1 MERAIARMSQSIC
14 DLLEGS
20 MQALYLYGSV
30 TMDDFQPGWSDIDLV
45 CFASSALAEEQA
57 QKLLTLRQQ
66 LLQQE
71 PGNPY
76 YRSFE
81 GVIVSLAEFLSGHF
95 TRVVYWGTSGQRIL
109 SSCPFDA
116 FARYEL
122 LNTGRLVAGEDIRDQ
137 LTPPTY
143 SQLRQEIIR
152 HDRAIRSYAVQTDE
166 TLYSCGWL
174 LDIARG
180 IYTLRTGEVITTLDR
195 SETDGQELANLMI
208 GRELAPSHYG
218 KVEEPGDPVIQM
230 RSVDYHKES
239 KHAGLSGV
247 SLTVGRGEIVGIAG
261 VDGNGQSQLA
271 QVVTGVLTPDGGE
284 VDMKGSKVAQFTPN
298 GFILE
303 NVSHIPEDRNKMG
316 LIGNMSVKDNIVLKA
331 TDSPEFSSAK
341 GYFLK
346 KKAIRDY
353 ALKMQEKYDIRC
365 TSVEQETRNLS
376 GGNQQKVILARE
388 LEGSPDLLVAVHP
401 TRGLDIGA
409 TRFVHDTM
417 IEARDKG
424 CGVLLISADFDE
436 ILEVSD
442 RIVVMFEG
450 QIMGVFSGKNPP
462 IEEISLAMA
471 GK

>member
-30 TMDDFQPGWSDIDLV
+30 TMGDFQPGWSDIDLV

-143 SQLRQEIIR
+143 SQLRQEVIR

-166 TLYSCGWL
+166 TLYSCG
-174 LDIARG
+174 
-180 IYTLRTGEVITTLDR
+180 
-195 SETDGQELANLMI
+195 
-208 GRELAPSHYG
+208 
-218 KVEEPGDPVIQM
+218 
-230 RSVDYHKES
+230 
-239 KHAGLSGV
+239 
-247 SLTVGRGEIVGIAG
+247 
-261 VDGNGQSQLA
+261 
-271 QVVTGVLTPDGGE
+271 
-284 VDMKGSKVAQFTPN
+284 
-298 GFILE
+298 
-303 NVSHIPEDRNKMG
+303 
-316 LIGNMSVKDNIVLKA
+316 
-331 TDSPEFSSAK
+331 
-341 GYFLK
+341 
-346 KKAIRDY
+346 
-353 ALKMQEKYDIRC
+353 
-365 TSVEQETRNLS
+365 
-376 GGNQQKVILARE
+376 
-388 LEGSPDLLVAVHP
+388 
-401 TRGLDIGA
+401 
-409 TRFVHDTM
+409 
-417 IEARDKG
+417 
-424 CGVLLISADFDE
+424 
-436 ILEVSD
+436 
-442 RIVVMFEG
+442 
-450 QIMGVFSGKNPP
+450 
-462 IEEISLAMA
+462 
-471 GK
+471 